1 MQKLQ
6 SALIAIILLCVT
18 FSSCKKEINYHPEWD
33 LSSMSGKVDGV
44 LLQCS
49 MASAGFFT
57 DGGKTTAQIL
67 GSKGEFGFNLLIDD
81 FKGVGTY
88 SISDRNIGTYLT
100 NVSGTGTFMGF
111 EKGTV
116 KITSYTADKNITG
129 TFEFEA
135 ENFSNSTK
143 KTITEGKFSINLVPV
158 KIPETTNSTANLK
171 AKVDGIPQSFT
182 AEANLIASPVGNIM
196 TIIGVNGEK
205 NLSLGIFEYKGV
217 GVYEFKKRLGQ
228 GDYAQDR
235 TPSGSFTDTETG
247 KITVTSVTSTTIKG
261 TFEFVA
267 PNQDSRINTKRT
279 ITDGTF
285 EMKYTKL

>member
-1 MQKLQ
+1 MQKIKFLVC
-6 SALIAIILLCVT
+6 ALIIFSVT
-18 FSSCKKEINYHPEWD
+18 LSSCKKEIDYHPEWSK
-33 LSSMSGKVDGV
+33 SSMSGKVDGV
-44 LLQCS
+44 LLECS
-49 MASAGFFT
+49 IATASFFP
-57 DGGKTTAQIL
+57 DGTKTTAQIL
-67 GSKGEFGFNLLIDD
+67 GNKGEFGFNLLIDD

-100 NVSGTGTFMGF
+100 NVTGTGTFMGF

-158 KIPETTNSTANLK
+158 KIPETIVSTANMS
-171 AKVDGIPQSFT
+171 AKIDGTKTLFT
-182 AEANLIASPVGNIM
+182 AQAELISSVGNLMSI
-196 TIIGVNGEK
+196 TGVNGEK
-205 NLSLGIFEYKGV
+205 TIGIGMFEYKGV
-217 GVYEFKKRLGQ
+217 GVYEFSKGMGQ
-228 GDYAQDR
+228 GHYGQDK
-235 TPSGSFTDTETG
+235 TPTGSFSDDVNG
-247 KITVTSVTSTTIKG
+247 KITVTLATSTTIKG

-279 ITDGTF
+279 VTEGEF
-285 EMKYTKL
+285 EMKYSKL